1 MKRVLC
7 LYRVST
13 KKQLDPASDK
23 SNADIPL
30 QRKACVEFISAHPDW
45 VLYKEMYERGVSG
58 FKVSAE
64 KRDAILDIRAE
75 ALKKSFDILLV
86 FLSDRL
92 GRREDET
99 PFVVEWFV
107 KNGIEVWSVN
117 EGQLKAESH
126 EEKLLNYIRFW
137 QANGESLK
145 TSIRVSERQKQ
156 MVEDGIWRGGVR
168 PYGYDLVFKGR
179 IGKKNRQLL
188 DLEINPDEA
197 AIVQE
202 IFKLLCFSG
211 FGTYRIANILNAK
224 YPNPAKVWTPRTII
238 TLVRNPIYT
247 GRMRFNDTLTNNPIE
262 GLRIISDDMFEFA
275 GRVLQEH
282 IPKKYAMQKDGTF
295 KDVSQSDIIDDSQI
309 DPGKTKAQVY
319 GASLL
324 SGILYCAHCG
334 HKLVGTY
341 HTKFNAQG
349 ERVYRPVYRCYNG
362 AVQAKNCD
370 GQRTYSALKIEEAVL
385 ATVRQYFS
393 TFSQTI
399 DSLWREQAK
408 AQLQRKRGNDIHTA
422 QAELTKLHQRQ
433 AKLKEEA
440 IKALTGE
447 SVYAPEMIQ
456 ELLVSNGAAI
466 KEQEEKLQA
475 AEKDMAELNAK
486 LKEMVAQYESIR
498 DWAEVFDTAQ
508 VDEKKMILARI
519 IKKITVNRD
528 YEITIHFFLTLD
540 EFKKA
545 FEEEGKENVLI
556 CEADVPAKMLA

>member
-1 MKRVLC
+1 MKRVMC
-7 LYRVST
+7 LYRVSS

-23 SNADIPL
+23 SKADIPL
-30 QRKACVEFISAHPDW
+30 QRKACKEFIDGHPDW
-45 VLYKEMYERGVSG
+45 VLYKEKYERGVSG

-64 KRDAILDIRAE
+64 KRDVIVDIRSE

-117 EGQLKAESH
+117 EGQLRADSH

-168 PYGYDLVFKGR
+168 PYGYNLVFKGR

-202 IFKLLCFSG
+202 IYKLLCVCG
-211 FGTYRIANILNAK
+211 FGTYRIANFLNEK
-224 YPNPAKVWTPRTII
+224 YANPAKVWTPQTIVSLI
-238 TLVRNPIYT
+238 RNPIYT
-247 GRMRFNDTLTNNPIE
+247 GRMRFNDTLTQKPIE
-262 GLRIISDDMFEFA
+262 DLRIVSDDTFEFA
-275 GRVLQEH
+275 ERVLKEH
-282 IPKKYAMQKDGTF
+282 IPKKYALRKNGEF
-295 KDVSQSDIIDDSQI
+295 VEVSSSNHADEEPLEQGQ
-309 DPGKTKAQVY
+309 TKAQVF

-341 HTKFNAQG
+341 HTKFNARG
-349 ERVYRPVYRCYNG
+349 ERIYRPVYRCYNG

-370 GQRTYSALKIEEAVL
+370 GQKTYSAAKIEDAVIS
-385 ATVRQYFS
+385 TVRQYFS

-399 DSLWREQAK
+399 DELWKEQAK
-408 AQLQRKRGNDIHTA
+408 AQLQRKCGLDIRNA
-422 QAELTKLHQRQ
+422 QTELAKLQQRQ
-433 AKLKEEA
+433 TRLKEEA

-447 SVYAPEMIQ
+447 SVYVPEVVQ
-456 ELLVSNGAAI
+456 ELLVSNTNSI
-466 KEQEEKLQA
+466 KELEEKLQA
-475 AEKDMAELNAK
+475 AERDKSELDAR
-486 LKEMVAQYESIR
+486 LKEMVVQYESIR
-498 DWAEVFDTAQ
+498 DWAEVFDTAHT
-508 VDEKKMILARI
+508 DEKKMILARI

-528 YEITIHFFLTLD
+528 YDITIYFFLTLD
-540 EFKKA
+540 DFKHALEKD
-545 FEEEGKENVLI
+545 GRYDIKV
-556 CEADVPAKMLA
+556 CEAPLPKTCLA

>member
-1 MKRVLC
+1 M
-7 LYRVST
+7 
-13 KKQLDPASDK
+13 
-23 SNADIPL
+23 
-30 QRKACVEFISAHPDW
+30 
-45 VLYKEMYERGVSG
+45 
-58 FKVSAE
+58 
-64 KRDAILDIRAE
+64 
-75 ALKKSFDILLV
+75 
-86 FLSDRL
+86 
-92 GRREDET
+92 
-99 PFVVEWFV
+99 
-107 KNGIEVWSVN
+107 
-117 EGQLKAESH
+117 
-126 EEKLLNYIRFW
+126 
-137 QANGESLK
+137 
-145 TSIRVSERQKQ
+145 
-156 MVEDGIWRGGVR
+156 
-168 PYGYDLVFKGR
+168 
-179 IGKKNRQLL
+179 
-188 DLEINPDEA
+188 
-197 AIVQE
+197 
-202 IFKLLCFSG
+202 
-211 FGTYRIANILNAK
+211 
-224 YPNPAKVWTPRTII
+224 
-238 TLVRNPIYT
+238 
-247 GRMRFNDTLTNNPIE
+247 
-262 GLRIISDDMFEFA
+262 
-275 GRVLQEH
+275 
-282 IPKKYAMQKDGTF
+282 
-295 KDVSQSDIIDDSQI
+295 
-309 DPGKTKAQVY
+309 
-319 GASLL
+319 
-324 SGILYCAHCG
+324 
-334 HKLVGTY
+334 
-341 HTKFNAQG
+341 
-349 ERVYRPVYRCYNG
+349 
-362 AVQAKNCD
+362 
-370 GQRTYSALKIEEAVL
+370 KIEEAVL

-466 KEQEEKLQA
+466 KEQAEKLQT